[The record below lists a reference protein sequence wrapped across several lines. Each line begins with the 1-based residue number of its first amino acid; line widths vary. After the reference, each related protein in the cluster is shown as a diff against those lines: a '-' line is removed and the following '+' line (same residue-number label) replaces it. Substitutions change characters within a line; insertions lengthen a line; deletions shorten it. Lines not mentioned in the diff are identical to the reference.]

1 MAGGGLIGSDG
12 HTSFRLSSDYLPII
26 FRSFP
31 SQATVWLPG
40 ESCTAV
46 VLLEIYASD
55 RSRMRGWREGGVR
68 TSAAQDRA
76 VGHHYSVVLGAIDR
90 LILSPI
96 GLSGCISMTSGP
108 GPGSDGTAAAIAAPS
123 SAPML
128 DSMPL
133 LPASCIWVISL
144 RLI

>member
-96 GLSGCISMTSGP
+96 GLSGVTSMISAVGRT
-108 GPGSDGTAAAIAAPS
+108 GTAAAIAAPS
-123 SAPML
+123 SAPIL

-133 LPASCIWVISL
+133 LPASCMWVISL